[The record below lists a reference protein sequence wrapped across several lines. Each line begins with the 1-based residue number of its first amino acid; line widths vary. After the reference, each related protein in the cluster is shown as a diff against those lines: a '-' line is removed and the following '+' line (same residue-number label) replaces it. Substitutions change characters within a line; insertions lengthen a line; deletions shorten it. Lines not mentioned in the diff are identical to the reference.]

1 MVANTV
7 KAEEIV
13 IPDTAIRLR
22 VIPNSNSTYD
32 QEMKQKVKSYLE
44 DNVYTMFNGID
55 DINTARE
62 KINNELPTIEN
73 DIKNIFMNNNY
84 NMDFN
89 LKFGMNYFPE
99 KTYKDITYKEGYY
112 ESLVVEIG
120 EAKGDNWWCVL
131 FPTICL
137 LDNENNSDVEYKLG
151 VVELLNKIF

>member
-1 MVANTV
+1 MRKLILIILAVITIYMVANTV

-99 KTYKDITYKEGYY
+99 KTYKDITYKE
-112 ESLVVEIG
+112 
-120 EAKGDNWWCVL
+120 A
-131 FPTICL
+131 L
-137 LDNENNSDVEYKLG
+137 L
-151 VVELLNKIF
+151 